1 MRCLLFIIFLLPG
14 VICAQQDAE
23 VQVSPP
29 PQKDSLRSTYIK
41 SFPDHFFVWP
51 VIKQRKLDFEITDLK
66 GDDYTLG
73 YKSNKPFSFGIGM
86 YLFELG
92 FELAFAVPLDEQSK
106 KIYGESDARDIQ
118 LNVLG
123 KKWGIDTYYQ
133 RYDGFYI
140 EDPDMK
146 VPANTPYPQRP
157 DIQTRNIGFTV
168 NYIFNSNKFSFRSAY
183 NFAERQ
189 LRSAGSFV
197 LFGSLNSFKVEGD
210 SALVGPDY
218 EPIYGKGAAIFRAKT
233 TVLGVAPGYAYNL
246 IYRGFFLNGTLA
258 LGPAQNWISYGMEDG
273 PERHHSRLSGFVALR
288 IAIGFNGDRV
298 FGGLTFTNE
307 GRSAKFENLE
317 VTSTNS
323 AFKMLIGYRF
333 RETGF
338 LKKRVMDIP
347 KSLFN

>member
-1 MRCLLFIIFLLPG
+1 MRFVFLIIFFLP
-14 VICAQQDAE
+14 CMLFAQQDAE
-23 VQVSPP
+23 VQVSPRAR
-29 PQKDSLRSTYIK
+29 KDSVRSMYIQ

-106 KIYGESDARDIQ
+106 EIYGESDARDIQ
-118 LNVLG
+118 LNILG
-123 KKWGIDTYYQ
+123 KKWGIDAYFQ
-133 RYDGFYI
+133 QYDGFYI
-140 EDPDMK
+140 EDPGMK
-146 VPANTPYPQRP
+146 VPANTPYPQRA
-157 DIQTRNIGFTV
+157 DIQTQNLGVTL

-197 LFGSLNSFKVEGD
+197 LFGSLNSFKVAGD

-218 EPIYGKGAAIFRAKT
+218 ESIYGNGSMIYRTRT

-246 IYRGFFLNGTLA
+246 IYKGFFLNGTLA
-258 LGPAQNWISYGMEDG
+258 VGPAQNWIAYAAEDG
-273 PERHHSRLSGFVALR
+273 PEKHHSRLNGFVALR

-307 GRSAKFENLE
+307 GRTAKFENLE

-333 RETGF
+333 RETGI

-347 KSLFN
+347 RSLFN

>member
-1 MRCLLFIIFLLPG
+1 MRFVFLIIFLFPAAL
-14 VICAQQDAE
+14 VAQQNAE
-23 VQVSPP
+23 VTVSPP
-29 PQKDSLRSTYIK
+29 ARDSLRSTYIK
-41 SFPDHFFVWP
+41 SFPDHFFIWP

-66 GDDYTLG
+66 GSEYTLG
-73 YKSNKPFSFGIGM
+73 YKSNKPFSFGVGM

-123 KKWGIDTYYQ
+123 KKWGVDAYFQ
-133 RYDGFYI
+133 QYDGFYI
-140 EDPDMK
+140 EDPELK
-146 VPANTPYPQRP
+146 IAANAPYPQRP
-157 DIQTRNIGFTV
+157 DITTRNLGVTM

-197 LFGSLNSFKVEGD
+197 LFGSLNSFKVGGD

-218 EPIYGKGAAIFRAKT
+218 EAIYGKRASIYRVKT
-233 TVLGVAPGYAYNL
+233 TILGVAPGYAYNL
-246 IYRGFFLNGTLA
+246 IYHGFFLNGTLA
-258 LGPAQNWISYGMEDG
+258 LGPAQNWIAYGLEDG
-273 PERHHSRLSGFVALR
+273 PERHHSRLSAFVALR
-288 IAIGFNGDRV
+288 IAIGFNGDRI

-307 GRSAKFENLE
+307 GRSAKFDNLE

-333 RETGF
+333 RETGI
-338 LKKRVMDIP
+338 LKKRVLDIP
-347 KSLFN
+347 RSLMN

>member
-1 MRCLLFIIFLLPG
+1 MRLVFVIIFLFPLA
-14 VICAQQDAE
+14 VFAQQDTE
-23 VQVSPP
+23 VQVSSSMG
-29 PQKDSLRSTYIK
+29 KDSLRSVYIK
-41 SFPDHFFVWP
+41 SFPDHFFIWP
-51 VIKQRKLDFEITDLK
+51 VIKQRKLDFEITDVK
-66 GDDYTLG
+66 GDEYTLG
-73 YKSNKPFSFGIGM
+73 YKSNKPFSFGVGM

-118 LNVLG
+118 LNILG
-123 KKWGIDTYYQ
+123 KKWGIDAYFQ
-133 RYDGFYI
+133 QYDGFYI
-140 EDPDMK
+140 EDPGIK
-146 VPANTPYPQRP
+146 VPANTPYPQRA
-157 DIQTRNIGFTV
+157 DIQTQNLGLTL

-210 SALVGPDY
+210 SALIGPDY
-218 EPIYGKGAAIFRAKT
+218 ESIYGTSAGIYRSRT

-246 IYRGFFLNGTLA
+246 IYKGFFLNGTLA
-258 LGPAQNWISYGMEDG
+258 VGPAQNWISYQLEDG
-273 PERHHSRLSGFVALR
+273 PERHRSRLNAFVALR

-317 VTSTNS
+317 VSSTNS

-333 RETGF
+333 PETGF

-347 KSLFN
+347 RSLFN